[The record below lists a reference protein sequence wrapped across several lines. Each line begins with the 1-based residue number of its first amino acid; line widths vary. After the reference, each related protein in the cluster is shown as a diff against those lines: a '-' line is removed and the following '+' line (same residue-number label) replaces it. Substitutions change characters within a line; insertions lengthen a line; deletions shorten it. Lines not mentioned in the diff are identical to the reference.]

1 MTVYFQGDHQLHE
14 NCIWEEQSSG
24 CLYNCTR
31 ESYVGWQSG
40 GPILGL
46 LLTTP
51 DMGVGGVSL
60 PGIRGPK
67 SQALGWRWQ
76 GSRRRPSI
84 PTRDIPTR
92 PGSSLICCVVLGKP
106 YPRPQRGPREVL
118 PRDLRLAQSREA
130 GDSGLGSSRY
140 GLTKVGGDTPSRKG
154 LLRPIS
160 SSSPPL
166 FKGGREGIGWGDR
179 APSLS
184 GQWRAY
190 RVITRSTCMACAGRS
205 ERSPLLCQAPRA
217 RALHPGG
224 WDGQGTL
231 QPRSSN

>member
-1 MTVYFQGDHQLHE
+1 MGSPCQESEAPGARPWGGDGRVHEGDHPSQPE
-14 NCIWEEQSSG
+14 TVW
-24 CLYNCTR
+24 
-31 ESYVGWQSG
+31 
-40 GPILGL
+40 
-46 LLTTP
+46 TP
-51 DMGVGGVSL
+51 
-60 PGIRGPK
+60 PCP
-67 SQALGWRWQ
+67 
-76 GSRRRPSI
+76 
-84 PTRDIPTR
+84 R

-118 PRDLRLAQSREA
+118 PGDLRLAQSREA

-140 GLTKVGGDTPSRKG
+140 SLTKVGGDTPSRKG

-179 APSLS
+179 ASSLS

-190 RVITRSTCMACAGRS
+190 RVITRSTCMASAGRS

-217 RALHPGG
+217 RALRPGG

-231 QPRSSN
+231 QPRSSNWAT